1 MNYILI
7 GTAAFIFAAVIMV
20 VLKIRNDRK
29 KVQNSQKYLQAF
41 RSLYGDKSVLESL
54 TAVRSDFKKG
64 SVEYIA
70 IDKAMFYLTQ
80 SIARDYKTAFLI
92 LEKVF
97 STVEVRD
104 FHSEVIEKEKQNVML
119 LLN

>member
-1 MNYILI
+1 
-7 GTAAFIFAAVIMV
+7 
-20 VLKIRNDRK
+20 
-29 KVQNSQKYLQAF
+29 
-41 RSLYGDKSVLESL
+41 
-54 TAVRSDFKKG
+54 
-64 SVEYIA
+64 
-70 IDKAMFYLTQ
+70 MFYLTQ